1 MSIIEMR
8 EHNFSSL
15 DTSGYVSSRLK
26 GLAELQGSRLGRN
39 MIETQLAATPQFGS
53 PQTGPDGE
61 SNWTF
66 LAAQAPLR
74 LCPGAAQTWL
84 MVTQRL
90 LRVEVLTGAGEKK
103 ISCPTIGVYAS
114 TPTGFSS

>member
-8 EHNFSSL
+8 EHNFNLL

-39 MIETQLAATPQFGS
+39 VIETQLAAIPQFGS

-61 SNWTF
+61 SNGTF

-84 MVTQRL
+84 MVKQRL
-90 LRVEVLTGAGEKK
+90 LKVEALTGAGEK
-103 ISCPTIGVYAS
+103 ISCPTVGVYAS